1 MPRIRFSADA
11 LEVEAADGDWLYDV
25 CVDAKAS
32 IPFSCKAGAC
42 GTCATEVINGAGLG
56 APTARELRTLAASG
70 LDPGKTRLPCL
81 HSVEGDIVFGR
92 PVSASGRATELP
104 TRLAEVES
112 LRRLNQTVCE
122 VRFYAGPGFTF
133 RPGQYVIFQ
142 IPSADG
148 REVIRRSYS
157 ISTPPSDERHFEI
170 CVRAVPGGFGSNWV
184 HRLRRGQQV
193 RVEGPLGD
201 FALQDGAREALFI
214 ATGTGISPIKSML
227 MHLLDQRSNRRARLF
242 FGVRTTQDLFYTDF
256 LRGLEAHYPAFE
268 SHTILS
274 SPDPTQWSGRR
285 GRVTDLI
292 DGLLTPAE
300 AAVTEAYLCGSQAM
314 IADAVRRLEHKGLAR
329 EHIHHENFY

>member
-25 CVDAKAS
+25 CVDARAS

-42 GTCATEVINGAGLG
+42 GTCATEVIDATGLG
-56 APTARELRTLAASG
+56 APTARELRTLSAAG
-70 LDPGKTRLPCL
+70 LDPARIRLPCL

-92 PVSASGRATELP
+92 PVSATTKATELP
-104 TRLAEVES
+104 SRMAEVES

-122 VRFYAGPGFTF
+122 VRFYVGDGFSF
-133 RPGQYVIFQ
+133 RPGQYVVFQ
-142 IPSADG
+142 IPSSDG

-157 ISTPPSDERHFEI
+157 ISTPPSDEKHLEI
-170 CVRAVPGGFGSNWV
+170 CVRAVAGGFGSNWV
-184 HRLRRGQQV
+184 HRLRRGQEV

-201 FALQDGAREALFI
+201 FTLQDGDREALFV
-214 ATGTGISPIKSML
+214 ATGTGVSPIKSML
-227 MHLLDQRSNRRARLF
+227 MHLLDQRSNRRSRLF

-268 SHTILS
+268 ARTILS
-274 SPDPTQWSGRR
+274 SPDPTQWAGRR

-292 DGLLTPAE
+292 ESLVTPAE
-300 AAVTEAYLCGSQAM
+300 AAITDAYLCGSQAM
-314 IADAVRRLEHKGLAR
+314 IVDAARKLEAKGLAR
-329 EHIHHENFY
+329 ERIHHENFY